1 MLPIIVLK
9 FRSFL
14 FQSYFSLLFWSDMS
28 IEIFFQSKN
37 VSWQLTENES
47 HANMNMLH
55 NKTLPLTAH
64 TQFGMFFA

>member
-1 MLPIIVLK
+1 MPPIIVLK

>member
-1 MLPIIVLK
+1 MPPIIVLK

-37 VSWQLTENES
+37 VIWQLTENES